1 MIIFIT
7 IYPANTVVEPPVI
20 APASQESP
28 IRASALLLTKTVL
41 DPALITAPECETQ
54 TGGEAP
60 FGIVCA
66 AVGSVFRSTPL
77 PLQKTSVEG
86 PVTVVV
92 ASQPCPVVVASPS
105 LVTPGITSY

>member
-28 IRASALLLTKTVL
+28 IRAIDLLLTKTVL
-41 DPALITAPECETQ
+41 EPALITAPECETQ
-54 TGGEAP
+54 TGGDAP

-66 AVGSVFRSTPL
+66 AVGSVFRSTPKL
-77 PLQKTSVEG
+77 LQKTFVEG

-105 LVTPGITSY
+105 LVTPGIISY